1 MQFALGYVSR
11 VIGLRGEISV
21 KCFDSKSE
29 VLLDVTRVALSR
41 PKSADS
47 EVRTFQILVSR
58 SASQGEFGLMLKGIV
73 SREQAETLTGS
84 TVSVL
89 RADLEPPSEG
99 SYFAGDLVGLRAVDE
114 AGVSLGQ
121 VEQLL
126 NTGPVPNL
134 LLRHNGEETLV
145 PFAEDFVLSID
156 VKAQT
161 LVLRLPVYEN
171 DV

>member
-11 VIGLRGEISV
+11 VIGLRGEISI
-21 KCFDSKSE
+21 KCFDPKSE
-29 VLLDVTRVALSR
+29 VLIDITRIALSR
-41 PKSADS
+41 PKSPENES
-47 EVRTFQILVSR
+47 RTYQVLASR
-58 SASQGEFGLMLKGIV
+58 FAAHGEFGLMLKGI
-73 SREQAETLTGS
+73 SNREQAEVLTGS

-89 RADLEPPSEG
+89 RADLEPPEKG
-99 SYFAGDLVGLRAVDE
+99 SYFAGDLVGMRAVDE
-114 AGVSLGQ
+114 AGTSLGV

-134 LLRHNGEETLV
+134 LLRHSGDETLV
-145 PFAEDFVLSID
+145 PFAEEFVLSID
-156 VKAQT
+156 VAAET